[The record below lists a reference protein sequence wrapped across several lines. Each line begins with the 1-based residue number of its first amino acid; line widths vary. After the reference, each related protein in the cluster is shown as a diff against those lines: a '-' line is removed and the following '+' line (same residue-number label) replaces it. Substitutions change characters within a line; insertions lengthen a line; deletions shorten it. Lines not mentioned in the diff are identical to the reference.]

1 MTESLWPRRSFLRS
15 AAGVAGLALVGPP
28 LLGACT
34 DGGGSGALGLPADRD
49 DSTAA
54 RSDRDRDS
62 RSSDED
68 RSDLSDVSGAVVVWR
83 LSSRRQHACVACKA
97 HAAHRYYADADTAEA
112 DRAHPGCS
120 CTVREQRAGSGE
132 QVRQLQAVVG
142 SVYDDRW
149 AGAGS
154 N

>member
-1 MTESLWPRRSFLRS
+1 MTEGQWPRRTFLRS

-34 DGGGSGALGLPADRD
+34 DGSSSGPLGLPADRD
-49 DSTAA
+49 DSSAA
-54 RSDRDRDS
+54 RSGRDRDS
-62 RSSDED
+62 RRRDED
-68 RSDLSDVSGAVVVWR
+68 RSDLSDTSGAVVVWR

-97 HAAHRYYADADTAEA
+97 HAAHRFYADADAADA

-120 CTVREQRAGSGE
+120 CTVREQRAGSGD
-132 QVRQLQAVVG
+132 QGRQLQAAAG
-142 SVYDDRW
+142 PVYDDRW